1 MQQSLSSCTS
11 PSRVPADLTKFPAHP
26 IELHVKGTEKG
37 CESWRFNL
45 TTKMKDYRVIVPGG
59 SQSPTIS
66 LVTMPTIVN
75 TVPLNK
81 GDRLILE
88 IVKQV
93 KQKNE
98 PSRKVAWQLEK
109 TDHTPNKH
117 KKAKVSASSDTAE
130 VL

>member
-1 MQQSLSSCTS
+1 MRVSEKNTQTRQQKSHKTQKTPRNPPRPNRKVAWQL
-11 PSRVPADLTKFPAHP
+11 
-26 IELHVKGTEKG
+26 EKHRG
-37 CESWRFNL
+37 
-45 TTKMKDYRVIVPGG
+45 
-59 SQSPTIS
+59 
-66 LVTMPTIVN
+66 
-75 TVPLNK
+75 
-81 GDRLILE
+81 
-88 IVKQV
+88 KQV

>member
-1 MQQSLSSCTS
+1 
-11 PSRVPADLTKFPAHP
+11 
-26 IELHVKGTEKG
+26 
-37 CESWRFNL
+37 
-45 TTKMKDYRVIVPGG
+45 MKYYRVIVPGVG
-59 SQSPTIS
+59 QKPMIY
-66 LVTMPTIVN
+66 LVSMPNIVN
-75 TVPLNK
+75 TVPLNE
-81 GDRLILE
+81 GDRLIVE

-93 KQKNE
+93 KQNNE